1 MKNYFIKIIICL
13 VFLFTP
19 MAEYNVNAKEK
30 EQQKV
35 ALISIK
41 DGMIMQA
48 LKSISEQFPNIKI
61 RQRYTETYY
70 GISVS
75 GSLEELSELA
85 KLPLV
90 TDIHFVT
97 TYRAHVEESIP
108 FIGADEAENYKDARG
123 RTITG
128 EGIKVGI
135 IDTGVDYRH
144 PDLKTNYGGGYDT
157 IDQDKDPMET
167 KLEERSTF
175 HGTHVA
181 GVIAA
186 NGKRKGVAP
195 KAKIYAYRALGPGGV
210 GTSETV
216 MAAIERA
223 VKDKVDIINLSL
235 GNDVNGPDWPTSV
248 ALDKAVEKGILAIT
262 AVGNSG
268 PGLWTVGSPATATK
282 ALSVGASYPPLL
294 FPSIHVKGKETII
307 TPMIGSMKWDKD
319 LSGRFVFKNYGEK
332 SDLKRVRNKIVLLER
347 GKITFS
353 DKVKNAQAAGAKAV
367 IVFNNVNGGFM
378 GQIKG
383 KYKIPAATIS
393 RKDGLLIK
401 KEIEENKTIAKIGS
415 EKKVDILAD
424 FSSRGPVT
432 GTWQMKPDL
441 LAPGVQIK
449 STIPGGYLSLQGTS
463 MASPHVA
470 GAAALLKQLHPKW
483 STDDIKSVLVNTAT
497 PLYKNNKTMYH
508 AYEQG
513 AGRLDIDKALD
524 TETTL
529 FPTSLALGVTKKADQ
544 QVKKDFTVKISNK
557 SNKPK
562 QITAINNQQVTGIK
576 WVLPKAFTIPPN
588 TTKSIN
594 LNATIQTK
602 DLKDGFYDG
611 AITFTTNDTE
621 SLRMPYLLLHGEPN
635 FPSVMGFHF
644 GKAKGKQHYK
654 YELYLPSKV
663 EEYKIAVF
671 EAETFRLLDIID
683 EQKNSKRGIIKRELI
698 LKDFPKS
705 GIYKF
710 VIFYKRK
717 QYESAT
723 ESYVNVAKIYV
734 ED

>member
-1 MKNYFIKIIICL
+1 
-13 VFLFTP
+13 
-19 MAEYNVNAKEK
+19 
-30 EQQKV
+30 
-35 ALISIK
+35 
-41 DGMIMQA
+41 
-48 LKSISEQFPNIKI
+48 
-61 RQRYTETYY
+61 
-70 GISVS
+70 
-75 GSLEELSELA
+75 LA
-85 KLPLV
+85 KMPQV
-90 TDIHFVT
+90 SDFHFVT

-108 FIGADEAENYKDARG
+108 FIGADEAENYKDQRG

-128 EGIKVGI
+128 EGVKVGV

-144 PDLKTNYGGGYDT
+144 PDLRKNFGGGYDT

-167 KLEERSTF
+167 KLEEKSTF

-195 KAKIYAYRALGPGGV
+195 KATIYAYRALGPGGV

-216 MAAIERA
+216 LAAIERA

-235 GNDVNGPDWPTSV
+235 GNDVNGPDWPTSI
-248 ALDKAVEKGILAIT
+248 ALNKAVEKGVLAIT
-262 AVGNSG
+262 AAGNSG
-268 PGLWTVGSPATATK
+268 PALWTVGSPATAAK
-282 ALSVGASYPPLL
+282 ALSVGASYPPVL

-307 TPMIGSMKWDKD
+307 TPMIGSPKWKKD
-319 LSGRFVFKNYGEK
+319 LSGRLVFKKHGVKGEI
-332 SDLKRVRNKIVLLER
+332 SRVRNKFVLLER
-347 GKITFS
+347 GKITFT
-353 DKVKNAQAAGAKAV
+353 DKIKNAEAAGAKAV
-367 IVFNNVNGGFM
+367 IVYNNADGEFV

-383 KYKIPAATIS
+383 DFHIPAATIS
-393 RKDGLLIK
+393 RKEGLRLKKLLKEGKTTIK
-401 KEIEENKTIAKIGS
+401 TGH
-415 EKKVDILAD
+415 EKKVDVLAD

-449 STIPGGYLSLQGTS
+449 STIPGGYLALQGTS

-470 GAAALLKQLHPKW
+470 GAAALLKQLHPDW
-483 STDDIKSVLVNTAT
+483 SIDDLKSSLVNTAT

-513 AGRLDIDKALD
+513 AGRLDVDKALD
-524 TETTL
+524 TELTL
-529 FPTSLALGVTKKADQ
+529 YPTSLSLGVTRKEDQ
-544 QVKKDFTVKISNK
+544 QTSKDFTVRVSNK
-557 SNKPK
+557 SNKEK
-562 QITAINNQQVTGIK
+562 QINSINNQQVDGIK
-576 WVLPKAFTIPPN
+576 WILPQHITIPAN
-588 TTKSIN
+588 SSKNIN
-594 LNATIQTK
+594 LKALIDTK
-602 DLKDGFYDG
+602 KFKDGFYDG
-611 AITFTTNDTE
+611 AITFNTKNET
-621 SLRMPYLLLHGEPN
+621 LRMPFLLLHGEPN

-644 GKAKGKQHYK
+644 GKTKGKERYK
-654 YELYLPSKV
+654 YELYLPSEV

-671 EAETFRLLDIID
+671 EAETFRLINIID
-683 EQKNSKRGIIKRELI
+683 QQKNSKRGIIKKELS
-698 LKDFPKS
+698 LRGFPKN

>member
-1 MKNYFIKIIICL
+1 MKKHYLKIIICL
-13 VFLFTP
+13 VFLLSSLNVTD
-19 MAEYNVNAKEK
+19 VNAQV
-30 EQQKV
+30 QQKQI

-41 DGMIMQA
+41 DGMITQA
-48 LKSISEQFPNIKI
+48 LKSIGKHFPNIKI
-61 RQRYTETYY
+61 REKYTETYY

-75 GSLEELSELA
+75 GSLEELSQLA
-85 KLPLV
+85 RLPLV
-90 TDIHFVT
+90 NDIHFVT
-97 TYRAHVEESIP
+97 TYRAHVEDSIP
-108 FIGADEAENYKDARG
+108 FIGADEAENYKDQKG
-123 RTITG
+123 RMITG
-128 EGIKVGI
+128 EGIKVGV

-144 PDLKTNYGGGYDT
+144 PDLKSNYGGGYDT

-167 KLEERSTF
+167 KLEEKSTF

-195 KAKIYAYRALGPGGV
+195 KATIFAYRALGPGGV

-216 MAAIERA
+216 LAAIERA

-235 GNDVNGPDWPTSV
+235 GNDVNGPDWPTSI
-248 ALDKAVEKGILAIT
+248 ALNKAVEKGVLAIT
-262 AVGNSG
+262 AAGNSG
-268 PGLWTVGSPATATK
+268 PGLWTVGSPATAAK
-282 ALSVGASYPPLL
+282 ALSVGASYPPVL
-294 FPSIHVKGKETII
+294 FPSIHVDGKENII
-307 TPMIGSMKWDKD
+307 TPMIGSAKWKND
-319 LSGRFVFKNYGEK
+319 LKGRIVFKKYGEK
-332 SDLKRVRNKIVLLER
+332 GDIKRVRNKFVLIER
-347 GKITFS
+347 GKITFT

-367 IVFNNVNGGFM
+367 IVFNNVDGEFV
-378 GQIKG
+378 GQVKG
-383 KYKIPAATIS
+383 KFKIPAATIS
-393 RKDGLLIK
+393 RKEGLRIK
-401 KEIEENKTIAKIGS
+401 KELEKEKTIVKTGQ

-449 STIPGGYLSLQGTS
+449 STIPGGYLALQGTS

-470 GAAALLKQLHPKW
+470 GAAALLKQLHPNW
-483 STDDIKSVLVNTAT
+483 SIDDLKSVLVNTAT
-497 PLYKNNKTMYH
+497 PLYKNNKTLYH
-508 AYEQG
+508 VYEQG
-513 AGRLDIDKALD
+513 AGRLNINKALE

-529 FPTSLALGVTKKADQ
+529 FPTSLSLGVTRDNDKQ
-544 QVKKDFTVKISNK
+544 IKKDFTVKISNK

-562 QITAINNQQVTGIK
+562 QVIATNNQRVEGIQ
-576 WVLPKAFTIPPN
+576 WVLPKPITIPA
-588 TTKSIN
+588 
-594 LNATIQTK
+594 NATKNINVTAIVQTRF
-602 DLKDGFYDG
+602 LKDGFYDG
-611 AITFTTNDTE
+611 AITFSTPKET
-621 SLRMPYLLLHGEPN
+621 LRMPYLLLHGEPN

-644 GKAKGKQHYK
+644 GKVKGKDRYK
-654 YELYLPSKV
+654 YELYLPSEV

-671 EAETFRLLDIID
+671 ESETFRLLDIID
-683 EQKNSKRGIIKRELI
+683 EKKNSKRGIVKKELV
-698 LKDFPKS
+698 LKKFPKS

>member
-1 MKNYFIKIIICL
+1 MKNYFLKIIICL
-13 VFLFTP
+13 VFLLFP
-19 MAEYNVNAKEK
+19 FKDVYVNAH
-30 EQQKV
+30 EQQKQV
-35 ALISIK
+35 ALISVK
-41 DGMIMQA
+41 DGMITQA
-48 LKSISEQFPNIKI
+48 IKYIAESFPNVTV
-61 RQRYTETYY
+61 RQQYTETYY
-70 GISVS
+70 GFSVS
-75 GSLEELSELA
+75 GSLEELSQLA
-85 KLPLV
+85 KMPLV
-90 TDIHFVT
+90 KDMHFVT
-97 TYRAHVEESIP
+97 TYRAHLEDSIP
-108 FIGADEAENYKDARG
+108 FIGADEAQLYKDQRG
-123 RTITG
+123 RKITG
-128 EGIKVGI
+128 EGVKVGV

-144 PDLKTNYGGGYDT
+144 PDLKANYGGGYDT
-157 IDQDKDPMET
+157 IDLDKDPMET
-167 KLEERSTF
+167 KLEEKSTF

-195 KAKIYAYRALGPGGV
+195 KATIYAYRALGPGGV

-235 GNDVNGPDWPTSV
+235 GNDVNGPDWPTSI
-248 ALDKAVEKGILAIT
+248 ALDKAVEKGVLAIT
-262 AVGNSG
+262 AAGNSG
-268 PGLWTVGSPATATK
+268 PGLWTVGSPATASK
-282 ALSVGASYPPLL
+282 ALTVGASYPPVL
-294 FPSIHVKGKETII
+294 FPSIHVKNKETII
-307 TPMIGSMKWDKD
+307 SPMIGSAKWGKG
-319 LSGRFVFKNYGEK
+319 LNGRFVFKKYGEK
-332 SDLKRVRNKIVLLER
+332 RDLKRVKDKIVLLER
-347 GKITFS
+347 GKITFT
-353 DKVKNAQAAGAKAV
+353 DKVKNAQDAGAKAV
-367 IVFNNVNGGFM
+367 IVFNNIDGNFI

-383 KYKIPAATIS
+383 KFTVPAATIS
-393 RKDGLLIK
+393 RKEGLMIK
-401 KEIEENKTIAKIGS
+401 KIIEKNKVEAKTGH

-449 STIPGGYLSLQGTS
+449 STIPGGYLALQGTS

-470 GAAALLKQLHPKW
+470 GAAALVRQLHPDW
-483 STDDIKSVLVNTAT
+483 SMDDLKSVLVNTAT
-497 PLYKNNKTMYH
+497 PLYKNNKKMYH

-513 AGRLDIDKALD
+513 AGRLDIEKALE

-529 FPTSLALGVTKKADQ
+529 FPTSLSLGVTRKTDL
-544 QVKKDFTVKISNK
+544 QVKKDFVVRISNK
-557 SNKPK
+557 SNMSK
-562 QITAINNQQVTGIK
+562 QVTAINNQPATGIQ
-576 WVLPKAFTIPPN
+576 WVLPKPFTIPAH
-588 TTKSIN
+588 TSKKIN
-594 LNATIQTK
+594 LTATVDTK
-602 DLKDGFYDG
+602 VLRDGFYDG
-611 AITFTTNDTE
+611 AITFSTNDDE
-621 SLRMPYLLLHGEPN
+621 NLRMPFLLLQGEPN

-644 GKAKGKQHYK
+644 GRVKGKNRYK

-671 EAETFRLLDIID
+671 ESETFRLLGVID
-683 EQKNSKRGIIKRELI
+683 KQENSKRGIIKKELV

>member
-1 MKNYFIKIIICL
+1 MKKYYFNIILCLIFFLVPLKNYSVL
-13 VFLFTP
+13 
-19 MAEYNVNAKEK
+19 AQD
-30 EQQKV
+30 QQKKV

-41 DGMIMQA
+41 DGMLTQA
-48 LKSISEQFPNIKI
+48 LKYMGEKYPNIKV
-61 RQRYTETYY
+61 RQKYTETYY
-70 GISVS
+70 GFSVS
-75 GSLEELSELA
+75 GSLEELSQLA
-85 KLPLV
+85 KMPLV
-90 TDIHFVT
+90 NDLHFVT

-108 FIGADEAENYKDARG
+108 FVGADEAGKYKDQRG
-123 RTITG
+123 RRITG

-167 KLEERSTF
+167 RLEERSTF

-216 MAAIERA
+216 LAAIERA

-235 GNDVNGPDWPTSV
+235 GNDVNGPDWPTSI
-248 ALDKAVEKGILAIT
+248 ALNRAVEKGVLAIT
-262 AVGNSG
+262 AAGNSG
-268 PGLWTVGSPATATK
+268 PGLWTVGSPATAAK
-282 ALSVGASYPPLL
+282 ALSVGASYPPLY
-294 FPSIHVKGKETII
+294 FPSIHIKEKEQII
-307 TPMIGSMKWDKD
+307 TPMIGSSKWMRD
-319 LSGRFVFKNYGEK
+319 LEGKIVYKKYGDK
-332 SDLKRVRNKIVLLER
+332 SDMKRVRNKFVLLER
-347 GKITFS
+347 GKLTFT
-353 DKVKNAQAAGAKAV
+353 DKVKNAQGAGAKAV
-367 IVFNNVNGGFM
+367 IVFNNVNGDFV

-383 KYKIPAATIS
+383 NIKIPAATIS
-393 RKDGLLIK
+393 RKEGLAIK
-401 KEIEENKTIAKIGS
+401 KIIEKGKTIAKTGQ
-415 EKKVDILAD
+415 EKKVDVLAD

-441 LAPGVQIK
+441 VAPGVQIK
-449 STIPGGYLSLQGTS
+449 STIPGGYLALQGTS

-470 GAAALLKQLHPKW
+470 GAAALLKQLHPNW
-483 STDDIKSVLVNTAT
+483 SMDDLKSVLVNTAT
-497 PLYKNNKTMYH
+497 PLYKNNNTLYH
-508 AYEQG
+508 SYEQG
-513 AGRLDIDKALD
+513 AGRLDIDKALEA
-524 TETTL
+524 ETTL
-529 FPTSLALGVTKKADQ
+529 YPTSLSLGVTKKENAPI
-544 QVKKDFTVKISNK
+544 KKDFTVKISNK
-557 SNKPK
+557 SNKAK
-562 QITAINNQQVTGIK
+562 QVMAINNQQAKGIE
-576 WVLPKAFTIPPN
+576 WLLPKPFTIPPN
-588 TTKSIN
+588 TSKNIN
-594 LNATIQTK
+594 LSAMVDTSG
-602 DLKDGFYDG
+602 LKDGFYDG
-611 AITFTTNDTE
+611 AITFSTPDET
-621 SLRMPYLLLHGEPN
+621 LRMPYLLLNGEPN

-644 GKAKGKQHYK
+644 GKVRGRGHYK

-663 EEYKIAVF
+663 EEFKIAVF
-671 EAETFRLLDIID
+671 EAETFRLLDVID
-683 EQKNSKRGIIKRELI
+683 QQKNSKRGIIKKELV

>member
-13 VFLFTP
+13 VFLLIPFKG
-19 MAEYNVNAKEK
+19 YLVNAHEK
-30 EQQKV
+30 QKQV
-35 ALISIK
+35 ALISVK
-41 DGMIMQA
+41 EGMITQA
-48 LKSISEQFPNIKI
+48 LKNIGERYPNITV

-70 GISVS
+70 GFSVS
-75 GSLEELSELA
+75 GSLEELSQLA
-85 KLPLV
+85 SMPLV
-90 TDIHFVT
+90 KDIHFVT
-97 TYRAHVEESIP
+97 TYRAHLEDSIP
-108 FIGADEAENYKDARG
+108 FIGADEAQLYKDQRG
-123 RTITG
+123 RKITG
-128 EGIKVGI
+128 EGVKVGV

-144 PDLKTNYGGGYDT
+144 PDLKSNYGGGYDT
-157 IDQDKDPMET
+157 IDLDKDPMET
-167 KLEERSTF
+167 KLEEKSTF

-195 KAKIYAYRALGPGGV
+195 KAKIFAYRALGPGGV

-216 MAAIERA
+216 LAAIERA

-235 GNDVNGPDWPTSV
+235 GNDVNGPDWPTSI
-248 ALDKAVEKGILAIT
+248 ALDKAVEKGVLAIT
-262 AVGNSG
+262 AAGNSG
-268 PGLWTVGSPATATK
+268 PGLWTVGSPATASK
-282 ALSVGASYPPLL
+282 ALTVGASYPPVL
-294 FPSIHVKGKETII
+294 FPSIHVKNKETII
-307 TPMIGSMKWDKD
+307 TPMIGSVKWTKGTD
-319 LSGRFVFKNYGEK
+319 GRFVFKGYGEK
-332 SDLKRVRNKIVLLER
+332 SDLKRVKNKIVLLER
-347 GKITFS
+347 GKITFT
-353 DKVKNAQAAGAKAV
+353 DKVKNAQEAGAKAV
-367 IVFNNVNGGFM
+367 IVFNNVNGRFV

-383 KYKIPAATIS
+383 KFSIPAATVS
-393 RKDGLLIK
+393 RKEGLWIK
-401 KEIEENKTIAKIGS
+401 KVIEKRKTDAKTGH
-415 EKKVDILAD
+415 EKKVDVLAE

-470 GAAALLKQLHPKW
+470 GAAALLKQLHPDW
-483 STDDIKSVLVNTAT
+483 STDDLKSVLVNTAT
-497 PLYKNNKTMYH
+497 PLYKNNKMMYR

-513 AGRLDIDKALD
+513 AGRLDIEEALD

-529 FPTSLALGVTKKADQ
+529 YPTSLSFGVTRKVDQ
-544 QVKKDFTVKISNK
+544 QVKKDFVVKVSNK

-562 QITAINNQQVTGIK
+562 QVTAVNNQQTTGIQ
-576 WVLPKAFTIPPN
+576 WVLPKPFSIPAHTSKN
-588 TTKSIN
+588 VKLS
-594 LNATIQTK
+594 ATVEAK

-611 AITFTTNDTE
+611 AITFSTDDKE
-621 SLRMPYLLLHGEPN
+621 SLRMPYLLLQGEPN

-644 GKAKGKQHYK
+644 GRVKGKNHYK

-663 EEYKIAVF
+663 EVYKIAVF
-671 EAETFRLLDIID
+671 ESETFRLLGIID
-683 EQKNSKRGIIKRELI
+683 EQKNSKRGIIKKELV
-698 LKDFPKS
+698 LNDFPKN

-723 ESYVNVAKIYV
+723 ESYVNVAKVYV